1 MLRVGEQLSIFWI
14 TKVSVEE
21 MHKIS
26 ASPKFINI
34 QILLSCWTDVLR
46 YHQIMK
52 QASDKDEL
60 GRKVGFQV
68 NKQLGEKNNSLIR
81 MKLGHL

>member
-1 MLRVGEQLSIFWI
+1 
-14 TKVSVEE
+14 

-26 ASPKFINI
+26 ASPKDFINI
-34 QILLSCWTDVLR
+34 QILLSCWTDGVLR

-60 GRKVGFQV
+60 GRKVGSP
-68 NKQLGEKNNSLIR
+68 K
-81 MKLGHL
+81 

>member
-14 TKVSVEE
+14 IKVSVEE
-21 MHKIS
+21 NAQDFCFTKD
-26 ASPKFINI
+26 FINI
-34 QILLSCWTDVLR
+34 QIQLSCWTDGVLR

-60 GRKVGFQV
+60 GRNVG
-68 NKQLGEKNNSLIR
+68 SL
-81 MKLGHL
+81 K